1 MTTPDKYWVQDPCAL
16 FTNMQFFPTK
26 SMTKEEKLNALTR
39 LAIVIA
45 IIMYFMDYKQWFTFL
60 VLSVLILTV
69 LQYGTTSTGSGETIP
84 PVEAEDTSK
93 ESFTIVP
100 TYMGTDFQ
108 QTVVSPTYAEE
119 WQIPPPAYDL
129 YTQVPYPPPNQDT
142 FEQPLSPASYPYGQ
156 YLTKT
161 NLLPIDEYTTH
172 LLCGG
177 ARNARSYLNSA
188 FLRHDLAFREN
199 MTRIYKKSLARRFRH
214 QTNDTFS
221 PYQSY

>member
-1 MTTPDKYWVQDPCAL
+1 MTTPDKYWVQDPCVL
-16 FTNMQFFPTK
+16 FTNIQFFPTK
-26 SMTKEEKLNALTR
+26 SMSKEEKLNALTR

-69 LQYGTTSTGSGETIP
+69 LQYGTVNSSSEVLP
-84 PVEAEDTSK
+84 PIENDDTSK

-129 YTQVPYPPPNQDT
+129 YTQVPYPPPNQDS
-142 FEQPLSPASYPYGQ
+142 FEMPLQQSSYPYGQ

-161 NLLPIDEYTTH
+161 NLLPIDEYYTH
-172 LLCGG
+172 LDCGG
-177 ARNARSYLNSA
+177 NKSVREFMNST

-199 MTRIYKKSLARRFRH
+199 MTRIYKKQLQRRFRH
-214 QTNDTFS
+214 QSTDTWS